1 MEIDL
6 MMDPNE
12 LDDLNVKV
20 TPHPVS
26 CAETPLH
33 VHVLERHMSNKPL
46 FDKNV
51 VSMIAM
57 YATNAVKVT
66 SLTGEYV
73 ATHPYQVA
81 ISYSQLKATSLDD
94 EKRTEDTM
102 CHDCQ
107 RLYDYWIDA
116 YTIEQIH
123 LGGARRY
130 SRCMDCSGTFC
141 KDCWYHHMC

>member
-12 LDDLNVKV
+12 LDNLNVKV

-26 CAETPLH
+26 CAETADQ
-33 VHVLERHMSNKPL
+33 VHVLEKVMSHRPL

-73 ATHPYQVA
+73 ATRPGQVA
-81 ISYSQLKATSLDD
+81 ISYSQLKAISLDD
-94 EKRTEDTM
+94 EKRTEDAM
-102 CHDCQ
+102 CHDCEV
-107 RLYDYWIDA
+107 LYYYWIDA
-116 YTIEQIH
+116 YPINQIYW
-123 LGGARRY
+123 GGARRY
-130 SRCMDCSGTFC
+130 SRCMGCSATLC
-141 KDCWYHHMC
+141 KECWYHHQC